1 MRSARMIL
9 ATAAAT
15 AALAFAAPGAHAYGG
30 DEGRDDSSYSK
41 KQGDDSSHDEER
53 GGGHSGGGKHESSG
67 NDWDSEGD
75 DSGFDSGSSKD
86 DDEHDKGGGWSKE
99 KDHDKP
105 RGGMHTG
112 GGALATPGVTA
123 AGLSVVAVAATGMY
137 ALRRRKVAEP
147 VA

>member
-30 DEGRDDSSYSK
+30 DDSHDSSYSK
-41 KQGDDSSHDEER
+41 EHGDDSSHDEEH
-53 GGGHSGGGKHESSG
+53 GGDRSGGREHESK
-67 NDWDSEGD
+67 GD
-75 DSGFDSGSSKD
+75 DWGSDRDDSRFDPDSYK
-86 DDEHDKGGGWSKE
+86 DDEHGKDGWSKE

-147 VA
+147 AS